1 MQETFKLIGETV
13 SKKNSNKFNARSKLM
28 YKTKGYVN
36 WYESAVMQL
45 RPQIKT
51 KGIDYPVEISMKF
64 VHGDNRR
71 RDSDNGLTSILDLLV
86 REGVIVDDNWT
97 VVRRINVDNDFEKGN
112 PYCIITIKDL

>member
-13 SKKNSNKFNARSKLM
+13 SKKNSNKFNTKSRRT
-28 YKTKGYVN
+28 YKTKGYMD
-36 WYESAVMQL
+36 WYQGAVLQL

-51 KGIDYPVEISMKF
+51 KGIDYPVEISMRF

-71 RDSDNGLTSILDLLV
+71 RDSDNEQSSILDLLV

-97 VVRRINVDNDFEKGN
+97 IVRRTVVDNDFEKGN
-112 PYCIITIKDL
+112 PHCIITIKDL

>member
-13 SKKNSNKFNARSKLM
+13 SKKNNNKFNAKYRFT
-28 YKTKGYVN
+28 YKTKGYMG

-51 KGIDYPVEISMKF
+51 KSIDYPVEISMLF
-64 VHGDNRR
+64 VHGDKRR

-86 REGVIVDDNWT
+86 REGVIVDDEWTIVRRT
-97 VVRRINVDNDFEKGN
+97 VVNNDYEKGN
-112 PYCIITIKDL
+112 AHCIITIKDL

>member
-1 MQETFKLIGETV
+1 MQTTFKLIGETV
-13 SKKNSNKFNARSKLM
+13 SKKNNNKFNAKYRFT

-45 RPQIKT
+45 RPQINT
-51 KGIDYPVEISMKF
+51 KGIDYPVEISMLF

-97 VVRRINVDNDFEKGN
+97 VIRRINVDNDYVKGN
-112 PYCIITIKDL
+112 PHCIITIKDL

>member
-13 SKKNSNKFNARSKLM
+13 SKKNSNKFNAKYRFT

-36 WYESAVMQL
+36 WYQGAVMQL

-51 KGIDYPVEISMKF
+51 KGIDYPIEISMLF

-71 RDSDNGLTSILDLLV
+71 RDSDNGQTSILDLLV
-86 REGVIVDDNWT
+86 REGVLVDDCWT
-97 VVRRINVDNDFEKGN
+97 IVRRLHVDNDYQKGN
-112 PYCIITIKDL
+112 PHCVITIKSL

>member
-1 MQETFKLIGETV
+1 MTEIFKLIGETV
-13 SKKNSNKFNARSKLM
+13 SKKNSNKFNSKSKLM
-28 YKTKGYVN
+28 YKTKGYMA
-36 WYESAVMQL
+36 WYQGAVMQL

-51 KGIDYPVEISMKF
+51 KGIDYPVEISMFF

-97 VVRRINVDNDFEKGN
+97 VVRRINVDNDYEKGN
-112 PYCIITIKDL
+112 PHCIITIKDL

>member
-13 SKKNSNKFNARSKLM
+13 SKKNSNKFNGRYKFT

-64 VHGDNRR
+64 IHGDKRK
-71 RDSDNGLTSILDLLV
+71 RDSDNGQTSILDLLV
-86 REGVIVDDNWT
+86 REGVIVDDNWFI
-97 VVRRINVDNDFEKGN
+97 VRRLVVDNDFEKGN
-112 PYCIITIKDL
+112 PHCIITIKDL